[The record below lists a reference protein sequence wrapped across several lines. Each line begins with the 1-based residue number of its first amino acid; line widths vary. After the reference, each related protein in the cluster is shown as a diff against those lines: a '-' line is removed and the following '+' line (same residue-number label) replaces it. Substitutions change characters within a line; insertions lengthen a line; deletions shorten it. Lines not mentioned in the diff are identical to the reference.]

1 MELFLAIVCCKQG
14 TPKEFIFDEEKMNY
28 IAAMKSKVKRT
39 ILILLVAII
48 LFSASMVLPA
58 LQGSQYKELVQG
70 AAIGLMIAAI
80 VIIISTLVE
89 YLKVTK
95 KD

>member
-1 MELFLAIVCCKQG
+1 
-14 TPKEFIFDEEKMNY
+14 
-28 IAAMKSKVKRT
+28 MKSKVKRT
-39 ILILLVAII
+39 ILILLIAII
-48 LFSASMVLPA
+48 LFSASMALPA

-89 YLKVTK
+89 YLRMNK

>member
-1 MELFLAIVCCKQG
+1 LQKYGFLS
-14 TPKEFIFDEEKMNY
+14 EKNY

-48 LFSASMVLPA
+48 LFSASMAWPA
-58 LQGSQYKELVQG
+58 LQGSQYKEIVQG

-89 YLKVTK
+89 YLKANK
-95 KD
+95 KG